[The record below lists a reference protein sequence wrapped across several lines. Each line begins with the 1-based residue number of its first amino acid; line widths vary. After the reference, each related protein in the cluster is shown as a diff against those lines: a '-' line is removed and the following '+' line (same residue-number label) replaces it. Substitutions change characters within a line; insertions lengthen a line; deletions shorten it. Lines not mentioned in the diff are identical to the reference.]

1 MRQPQRRGLL
11 HADVEGRAYRAAHQA
26 HEAAD
31 AQPFGQRRDI
41 EGDMLKETFDAF
53 HGRLLC
59 GEASF
64 SVDAGKAVGYN
75 EQRKGMARVLERN
88 DLQQL
93 QELMMA
99 SEQRLFGRIEASEQR
114 MSEKINEA
122 ENRMKV
128 MMESYFDPKF
138 NLLFENQQIMM
149 EQLAP
154 RSRVDELE
162 DEVKFLKS
170 IVRQMNDEIQQLK
183 KAI

>member
-1 MRQPQRRGLL
+1 
-11 HADVEGRAYRAAHQA
+11 
-26 HEAAD
+26 
-31 AQPFGQRRDI
+31 
-41 EGDMLKETFDAF
+41 
-53 HGRLLC
+53 
-59 GEASF
+59 
-64 SVDAGKAVGYN
+64 
-75 EQRKGMARVLERN
+75 MARVLERN

-114 MSEKINEA
+114 MSEKIEASEQRMSEKIEASEQRMSEKIESSEQRMSEKINEA

-128 MMESYFDPKF
+128 RMESYFDPNF